1 MAGPP
6 SPLGATWDGE
16 GLNVALFFENA
27 TAAELCLFEGPDATR
42 ESSADSARGTD
53 HSNWPVYLPE
63 GCPGLHRRKPS
74 RRTVRALPPVTG
86 AASIERHRHIVASR
100 GSPYWAVR
108 VQGPRCIAP
117 SVSCVQYRK
126 GGDPRR
132 VPLRPQ
138 VDLPRSST
146 HPIDASNH
154 KAFPSLSTR

>member
-1 MAGPP
+1 MSPCFLKMPRRRNSAPLMDRMLRENRQRIRLEERTTQIGLCICRRGAPASIAGNR
-6 SPLGATWDGE
+6 LDGPC
-16 GLNVALFFENA
+16 
-27 TAAELCLFEGPDATR
+27 ELCR
-42 ESSADSARGTD
+42 RS
-53 HSNWPVYLPE
+53 PV
-63 GCPGLHRRKPS
+63 
-74 RRTVRALPPVTG
+74 PP
-86 AASIERHRHIVASR
+86 IERHRHIVASR